1 MFDALATALSWFYEL
16 THSFGGAIM
25 LLTLAIMVL
34 LTPLTLKGT
43 RSMIAMQRLQPE
55 MKKLQNRYKDD
66 RQKLNEEMMKFYK
79 EHSINPV
86 GGCLPL
92 LLQMPVFFVLY
103 RVLIGLT
110 DHAPYGSDMGRAVA
124 LAARDPQAA
133 YGGFGHFEPAY
144 LDRSSQLFR
153 DLSNVSQMKSFG
165 LDLADTASNVIS
177 QGVVSALPYLALIAI
192 IGVTAW
198 YQQKQ
203 IQGRNPQLAQQV
215 NPQQQMI
222 MKIMPFFLPII
233 SFTLPAGVV
242 LYFLV
247 SNLYRIGQQAFITRT
262 MYGDGQGGAAID
274 TTAREAAEPRPGFF
288 GQLKEIATA
297 GQSRPGN
304 VSEEGRGKGR
314 TGAAQGRSP
323 ERGAKA
329 GGEKAGRAK
338 GGGSKYSGA
347 KGSGAK
353 GAGANARGSKAAR
366 AKATGAETGE
376 AKAGGAAGAA
386 TAGGATARGA
396 HAAGSHKRGAG
407 AAKADS
413 AAPGNG
419 AQRGRPQRPRPPATG
434 ATIPPAGNGKGGDAL
449 ASAPDG
455 AGGPTRTNGAD
466 ETKRPSRAAPSRRPP
481 PADPNRSRTKKR
493 RK

>member
-79 EHSINPV
+79 ENSINPV

-110 DHAPYGSDMGRAVA
+110 DRAPYGSDMGRAMA
-124 LAARDPQAA
+124 MAARDPQASYA
-133 YGGFGHFEPAY
+133 GFGHFEPNY
-144 LDRSSQLFR
+144 LDQSSRLFQ
-153 DLSNVSQMKSFG
+153 DLSSVSQMKSFG
-165 LDLADTASNVIS
+165 LNLADTASNVIS
-177 QGVVSALPYLALIAI
+177 QGVVKALPYVALIAI
-192 IGVTAW
+192 IGLTAW

-203 IQGRNPQLAQQV
+203 IQGRNPQMAQV

-222 MKIMPFFLPII
+222 MKIMPFFLPVI

-262 MYGDGQGGAAID
+262 MYGDAHRGSAGAIE
-274 TTAREAAEPRPGFF
+274 TTAREDAGPKPGLLA
-288 GQLKEIATA
+288 QLRDITA
-297 GQSRPGN
+297 GGKGGSGN
-304 VSEEGRGKGR
+304 VAGSTKPSGGK
-314 TGAAQGRSP
+314 
-323 ERGAKA
+323 
-329 GGEKAGRAK
+329 
-338 GGGSKYSGA
+338 GGSKAGAKPGRAADGSKVAPPKAPVAKA

-353 GAGANARGSKAAR
+353 AKGSGGQPAAKKVGSNQAR
-366 AKATGAETGE
+366 AKGSGA
-376 AKAGGAAGAA
+376 
-386 TAGGATARGA
+386 RS
-396 HAAGSHKRGAG
+396 AGSPPSRPPDRRPTPGSANGGSAEPKSTGPTLPAANGA
-407 AAKADS
+407 
-413 AAPGNG
+413 GNG
-419 AQRGRPQRPRPPATG
+419 A
-434 ATIPPAGNGKGGDAL
+434 GD
-449 ASAPDG
+449 
-455 AGGPTRTNGAD
+455 RT
-466 ETKRPSRAAPSRRPP
+466 SRAAPSRKPP
-481 PADPNRSRTKKR
+481 PLDPNRSRTKKR